1 MKKQTTVM
9 VDTEKWEMAK
19 SKGYKLQD
27 LVDTALNNV
36 LSING
41 YSTTTLQEEKDETL
55 EEIKLMEHNKE
66 KAIQKWD
73 KRIKELEYKLTVIE
87 EKIQKN
93 REHEQKLQ
101 YNHDRKIE
109 WLKERNI
116 MFDNVRTII
125 KSLVAD
131 NKAPEENSEVQLF
144 MEKYDL
150 KSEDLTKIYHF
161 PEEIDEVIPYINDE

>member
-93 REHEQKLQ
+93 REHDQKLQ